1 MQAADIL
8 KRVRRI
14 EIETGKLVS
23 ETFAGQYLSIFKGQ
37 GIEFAEVRQYTP
49 GDDVRSIDWNVSA
62 RTGVPYIKKF
72 NEERELSMIIA
83 CDVSASQ
90 FFGSTGRLKSDAV
103 AELGALF
110 AFSAIKNN
118 DKVGLLLF
126 SDKIELYIPP
136 KKGRLHVLR
145 LIREL
150 VAFKPQNKGT
160 DISLCLDTLNSV
172 IKRKGILL
180 LISDFQSEGY
190 EKSFRLAARK
200 FDMIPVL
207 VQDKAEV
214 SLPSLPAFV
223 TFEGLESPQGKSAV
237 VGLKSPLKTLIERQ
251 HAAGTERAYNLF
263 TSVGADYIQIDSAG
277 DITDPVVKFFKR
289 RARKLRK

>member
-1 MQAADIL
+1 MQTAEIL

-23 ETFAGQYLSIFKGQ
+23 ETFAGQYLSVFKGQ
-37 GIEFAEVRQYTP
+37 GIEFAEVRQYIP

-62 RTGVPYIKKF
+62 RSGGTFVKKF
-72 NEERELSMIIA
+72 NEERELSVIIA

-90 FFGSTGRLKSDAV
+90 FFGSTGRLKSEAV

-136 KKGRLHVLR
+136 RKGKRHVLR

-150 VAFKPQNKGT
+150 LAFNPKSKGT
-160 DISLCLDTLNSV
+160 DISLCLDTLNRV
-172 IKRKGILL
+172 IKRKGVLL
-180 LISDFQSEGY
+180 LISDFMAENY
-190 EKSFRLAARK
+190 EKSFKLATRK
-200 FDMIPVL
+200 FDLVPVV
-207 VQDKAEV
+207 VQDKAE
-214 SLPSLPAFV
+214 LSLPALPAFIS
-223 TFEGLESPQGKSAV
+223 FEGLEDGGGESLV
-237 VGLKSPLKTLIERQ
+237 VGLKSALRAQIN
-251 HAAGTERAYNLF
+251 RAYKDNAEKAQKLF
-263 TSVGADYIQIDSAG
+263 TSAGVQYINIDAAE
-277 DITDPVVKFFKR
+277 DITDPVVKFFKQ
-289 RARKLRK
+289 RARKLKR

>member
-1 MQAADIL
+1 MQAAEIL

-23 ETFAGQYLSIFKGQ
+23 ETFAGQYLSVFKGQ
-37 GIEFAEVRQYTP
+37 GIEFAEVRQYIP

-62 RTGVPYIKKF
+62 RSGGTFVKKF
-72 NEERELSMIIA
+72 NEERELSVIIA

-90 FFGSTGRLKSDAV
+90 FFGSTGRLKSEAV

-136 KKGRLHVLR
+136 RKGKRHVLR
-145 LIREL
+145 VIREL
-150 VAFKPQNKGT
+150 LAFTPKSKGT
-160 DISLCLDTLNSV
+160 DISLCLDTLNRV

-180 LISDFQSEGY
+180 LISDFMAENY
-190 EKSFRLAARK
+190 EKSFKLSTRK
-200 FDMIPVL
+200 FDLVPVV
-207 VQDKAEV
+207 VQDKAELA
-214 SLPSLPAFV
+214 LPSLPAFIS
-223 TFEGLESPQGKSAV
+223 FEGLEERGEGVV
-237 VGLKSPLKTLIERQ
+237 VGLKSALKRQ
-251 HAAGTERAYNLF
+251 INRSYKENSEKAQKLF
-263 TSVGADYIQIDSAG
+263 TSAGVQYITIDAAEN
-277 DITDPVVKFFKR
+277 ITDPVVKFFKQ
-289 RARKLRK
+289 RARKLKR

>member
-23 ETFAGQYLSIFKGQ
+23 ETFAGQYLSVFKGQ
-37 GIEFAEVRQYTP
+37 GIEFAEVRQYIP

-62 RTGVPYIKKF
+62 RSGGTFVKKF
-72 NEERELSMIIA
+72 NEERELSVIIA

-90 FFGSTGRLKSDAV
+90 FFGSTGRLKSEAV

-136 KKGRLHVLR
+136 RKGKRHVLR
-145 LIREL
+145 VIREL
-150 VAFKPQNKGT
+150 LAFTPKSKGT
-160 DISLCLDTLNSV
+160 DISLCLDTLNRV

-180 LISDFQSEGY
+180 LISDFMAENY
-190 EKSFRLAARK
+190 DKSFKLATRK
-200 FDMIPVL
+200 FDLVPVV
-207 VQDKAEV
+207 VQDKAEL
-214 SLPSLPAFV
+214 SLPSLPAFIS
-223 TFEGLESPQGKSAV
+223 FEGLEDGEEGVV
-237 VGLKSPLKTLIERQ
+237 VGLKSSLKGQIN
-251 HAAGTERAYNLF
+251 RAYKENAEKAQKLF
-263 TSVGADYIQIDSAG
+263 TSAGVQYITINAAEN
-277 DITDPVVKFFKR
+277 ITDPVVKFFKQ
-289 RARKLRK
+289 RARKLKR

>member
-1 MQAADIL
+1 MQTAEIL

-23 ETFAGQYLSIFKGQ
+23 ETFAGQYLSVFKGQ
-37 GIEFAEVRQYTP
+37 GIEFAEVRQYIP

-62 RTGVPYIKKF
+62 RSGATFVKKF
-72 NEERELSMIIA
+72 NEERELSVIIA

-90 FFGSTGRLKSDAV
+90 FFGSTGRLKSEAV

-136 KKGRLHVLR
+136 RKGKRHVLR

-150 VAFKPQNKGT
+150 LAFNPKSKGT
-160 DISLCLDTLNSV
+160 DISLCLDTLNRV

-180 LISDFQSEGY
+180 LISDFMAENY
-190 EKSFRLAARK
+190 EKSFKLATRK
-200 FDMIPVL
+200 FDLVPVV
-207 VQDKAEV
+207 VQDKAE
-214 SLPSLPAFV
+214 LSLPALPAFIS
-223 TFEGLESPQGKSAV
+223 FEGLEDGGGESLV
-237 VGLKSPLKTLIERQ
+237 VGLKSALRAQIN
-251 HAAGTERAYNLF
+251 RAYKDNAEKAQKLF
-263 TSVGADYIQIDSAG
+263 TSAGVQYINIDAAE
-277 DITDPVVKFFKR
+277 DITDPVVKFFKQ
-289 RARKLRK
+289 RARKLKR

>member
-1 MQAADIL
+1 MQAAEIL

-23 ETFAGQYLSIFKGQ
+23 ETFAGQYLSVFKGQ
-37 GIEFAEVRQYTP
+37 GIEFAEVRQYIP

-62 RTGVPYIKKF
+62 RSGGTFVKKF
-72 NEERELSMIIA
+72 NEERELSVVIA

-90 FFGSTGRLKSDAV
+90 FFGSTGRFKSEAV

-136 KKGRLHVLR
+136 KKGKRHVLR
-145 LIREL
+145 VIREL
-150 VAFKPQNKGT
+150 LAFKPSSSGT
-160 DISLCLDTLNSV
+160 DIALCLDTLNRI

-180 LISDFQSEGY
+180 LISDFMAEGY
-190 EKSFRLAARK
+190 EKSFKLATRK
-200 FDMIPVL
+200 FDLVPVV
-207 VQDKAEV
+207 VQDKGEV
-214 SLPSLPAFV
+214 SLPSLPAFL
-223 TFEGLESPQGKSAV
+223 TLEGLEDTSGKSLV
-237 VGLKSPLKTLIERQ
+237 VGFKSALKDSITQ
-251 HAAGTERAYNLF
+251 AHGQNTEEALRLF
-263 TSVGADYIQIDSAG
+263 TSMGVQSITIDAAG
-277 DITDPVVKFFKR
+277 DITDPVVKFFKQ
-289 RARKLRK
+289 RARKLKK

>member
-1 MQAADIL
+1 MQAAEIL

-23 ETFAGQYLSIFKGQ
+23 ETFAGQYLSVFKGQ
-37 GIEFAEVRQYTP
+37 GIEFAEVRQYIP

-62 RTGVPYIKKF
+62 RSGGTFVKKF
-72 NEERELSMIIA
+72 NEERELSVVIA

-90 FFGSTGRLKSDAV
+90 YFGSTGRMKSEAV

-136 KKGRLHVLR
+136 KKGKRHVLR
-145 LIREL
+145 VIREL
-150 VAFKPQNKGT
+150 LAFKPKSKGT
-160 DISLCLDTLNSV
+160 DISLCLDTLNRV

-180 LISDFQSEGY
+180 LISDFLSEGY
-190 EKSFRLAARK
+190 EKSFMLAARK
-200 FDMIPVL
+200 FDLVPVI
-207 VQDKAEV
+207 VQDRAE
-214 SLPSLPAFV
+214 LSLPAIPAFI
-223 TFEGLESPQGKSAV
+223 TLQGLEDDKSLT
-237 VGLKSPLKTLIERQ
+237 VGLKSSLKHNIT
-251 HAAGTERAYNLF
+251 AARRENKEEALKLF
-263 TSVGADYIQIDSAG
+263 TSAGIQSITIDAAEN
-277 DITDPVVKFFKR
+277 ITDPVVKFFKQ
-289 RARKLRK
+289 RARKLKK

>member
-23 ETFAGQYLSIFKGQ
+23 ETFAGQYLSVFKGQ
-37 GIEFAEVRQYTP
+37 GIEFAEVRQYIP

-62 RTGVPYIKKF
+62 RSGGTFVKKF
-72 NEERELSMIIA
+72 NEERELSVIIA

-90 FFGSTGRLKSDAV
+90 FFGSTGRLKSEAV

-136 KKGRLHVLR
+136 RKGKRHVLR
-145 LIREL
+145 VIREL
-150 VAFKPQNKGT
+150 LAFTPKSKGT
-160 DISLCLDTLNSV
+160 DISLCLDTLNRV

-180 LISDFQSEGY
+180 LISDFMAENY
-190 EKSFRLAARK
+190 EKSFKLATRK
-200 FDMIPVL
+200 FDLVPVV
-207 VQDKAEV
+207 VQDKAEL
-214 SLPSLPAFV
+214 SLPSLPAFIS
-223 TFEGLESPQGKSAV
+223 FEGLEDGEEGVV
-237 VGLKSPLKTLIERQ
+237 VGLKSSLKGQIN
-251 HAAGTERAYNLF
+251 RAYKENAEKAQKLF
-263 TSVGADYIQIDSAG
+263 TSAGVQYITINAAEN
-277 DITDPVVKFFKR
+277 ITDPVVKFFKQ
-289 RARKLRK
+289 RARKLKR

>member
-1 MQAADIL
+1 MQAAEIL

-23 ETFAGQYLSIFKGQ
+23 ETFAGQYLSVFKGQ
-37 GIEFAEVRQYTP
+37 GIEFAEVRQYIP

-62 RTGVPYIKKF
+62 RSGATFVKKF
-72 NEERELSMIIA
+72 NEERELSVIIA

-90 FFGSTGRLKSDAV
+90 FFGSTGRLKSEAV

-136 KKGRLHVLR
+136 RKGKRHVLR
-145 LIREL
+145 VIREL
-150 VAFKPQNKGT
+150 LAFNPNSKGT
-160 DISLCLDTLNSV
+160 DISLCLDTLNRV

-180 LISDFQSEGY
+180 LISDFMAENY
-190 EKSFRLAARK
+190 EKSFKLATRK
-200 FDMIPVL
+200 FDLVPVV
-207 VQDKAEV
+207 VQDKAEL
-214 SLPSLPAFV
+214 SLPSLPAFIS
-223 TFEGLESPQGKSAV
+223 FEGLEDGGGESLV
-237 VGLKSPLKTLIERQ
+237 VGLKSALKAQIN
-251 HAAGTERAYNLF
+251 RAYKENAEKAQKLF
-263 TSVGADYIQIDSAG
+263 TSAGVQYITINSAEN
-277 DITDPVVKFFKR
+277 ITDPVVKFFKQ
-289 RARKLRK
+289 RARKLKR